1 MTDWE
6 VASKVTIPWV
16 RSGIIGASVLGLGR
30 ALGET
35 VAVAIVSGSI
45 LHLAP
50 NVFGIDDH
58 HCGHH
63 PVPARRGPGRRHRIR
78 VWPPWL
84 SWPWCWPSFRSAST
98 WPPAPSCSRTSS
110 LGPSADALNR

>member
-30 ALGET
+30 RALGET
-35 VAVAIVSGSI
+35 MAVALVGGSI

-50 NVFGIDDH
+50 NIFGSMTTIAATILTQLDGAQTDAT
-58 HCGHH
+58 GFA
-63 PVPARRGPGRRHRIR
+63 VATLAELGDPGRDFGRGEPGRPRIIR
-78 VWPPWL
+78 RP
-84 SWPWCWPSFRSAST
+84 RASVPR
-98 WPPAPSCSRTSS
+98 WDRT
-110 LGPSADALNR
+110 RR